1 MDSIAREPNQM
12 RLQVE
17 IVIHRLEVPSFLV
30 FTKYEGDGE
39 LVQDIKLVGYLFS
52 TLRIFLV
59 MADGLG
65 KSHCHLSE
73 EHPLET
79 MF

>member
-1 MDSIAREPNQM
+1 M
-12 RLQVE
+12 
-17 IVIHRLEVPSFLV
+17 V

-73 EHPLET
+73 EHPLEN

>member
-1 MDSIAREPNQM
+1 MLRYMGSQRVGQDWATELNCTE
-12 RLQVE
+12 L
-17 IVIHRLEVPSFLV
+17 
-30 FTKYEGDGE
+30 KYKGDGE

-73 EHPLET
+73 EHTWEN
-79 MF
+79 MFW